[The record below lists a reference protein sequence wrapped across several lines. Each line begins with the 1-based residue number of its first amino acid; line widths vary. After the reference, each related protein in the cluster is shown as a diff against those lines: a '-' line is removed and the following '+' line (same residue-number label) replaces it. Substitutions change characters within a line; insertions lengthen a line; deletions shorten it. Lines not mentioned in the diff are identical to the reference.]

1 MTTSAGR
8 LSSRISQG
16 SPSRS
21 ASRTRPIRY
30 PMAAPSDIASVK
42 ASVTRANVTPRWKNK
57 SPDLA
62 SAIMAA
68 STVGGGGSFAS
79 PASSE
84 PIHQLASSAAND
96 SRRGTSASRD
106 RAIECPGIEF
116 GRRSDK
122 FAAADLSQ
130 HAVENAR
137 VGFLVG
143 DRTTRNTLSIAV
155 AIGAQG
161 CGVGSAGQWCNF
173 LPLRIRGRQDL
184 FRRAGHGDEAGNLVL
199 VCVRPFF
206 VEDVADHRGAAL
218 GAEFGQQVLNAGDAA
233 KALRFQSGA
242 EIPVV
247 QGRIHFPAER

>member
-16 SPSRS
+16 PPSRS

-30 PMAAPSDIASVK
+30 PIAAPSVIASVK

-62 SAIMAA
+62 SAIMVV

-79 PASSE
+79 PANSE
-84 PIHQLASSAAND
+84 PTHQVARRTAND

-106 RAIECPGIEF
+106 RVIECPGIEF
-116 GRRSDK
+116 RRRPDK
-122 FAAADLSQ
+122 FAAADPSQ

-137 VGFLVG
+137 VGFFVR
-143 DRTTRNTLSIAV
+143 DRATRNALPIAI
-155 AIGAQG
+155 AIGAQRG
-161 CGVGSAGQWCNF
+161 GVGSTGQWRNF
-173 LPLRIRGRQDL
+173 LPLGIRARQDI
-184 FRRAGHGDEAGNLVL
+184 FCRAGHGDEAGNLVL
-199 VCVRPFF
+199 VCVCPFF
-206 VEDVADHRGAAL
+206 VEDVADHRGAAF
-218 GAEFGQQVLNAGDAA
+218 GAEFRQQILNAGDTAE
-233 KALRFQSGA
+233 ALRFQGSA

-247 QGRIHFPAER
+247 QGRIHFPA

>member
-30 PMAAPSDIASVK
+30 PIAAPSDIASVK
-42 ASVTRANVTPRWKNK
+42 ASATRANVTPRWKNK

-62 SAIMAA
+62 SAIMAV

-84 PIHQLASSAAND
+84 PIHQVASSTAND

-116 GRRSDK
+116 RRRPDK
-122 FAAADLSQ
+122 FAAADVSQ
-130 HAVENAR
+130 HAVENAC
-137 VGFLVG
+137 VGFFVR
-143 DRTTRNTLSIAV
+143 DRTTRNSLPIAI
-155 AIGAQG
+155 AIGAQR
-161 CGVGSAGQWCNF
+161 CGIGSAGQWRNF
-173 LPLRIRGRQDL
+173 FPLRIRSRQDL
-184 FRRAGHGDEAGNLVL
+184 FRRAGHGDEAGNFVL
-199 VCVRPFF
+199 VCVRPLF
-206 VEDVADHRGAAL
+206 VEDVADHRGAAF
-218 GAEFGQQVLNAGDAA
+218 GAELRQQVFNAGDAA
-233 KALRFQSGA
+233 KTLR
-242 EIPVV
+242 
-247 QGRIHFPAER
+247 